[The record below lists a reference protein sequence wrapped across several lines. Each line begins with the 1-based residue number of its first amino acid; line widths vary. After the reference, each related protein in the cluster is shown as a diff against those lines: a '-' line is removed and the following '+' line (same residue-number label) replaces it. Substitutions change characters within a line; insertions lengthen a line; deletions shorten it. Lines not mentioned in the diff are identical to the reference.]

1 MTLDVKKH
9 NKVLILQNKNIFVL
23 FQKSIAAKNQEILDI
38 KLHQKE
44 QIELSVFE
52 PPLTLN
58 LSDIDNSLRE
68 NHIKEFP
75 LFNPLFGEQFKRTF
89 C

>member
-1 MTLDVKKH
+1 M
-9 NKVLILQNKNIFVL
+9 
-23 FQKSIAAKNQEILDI
+23 FQKTIAAKNQEILDI

-44 QIELSVFE
+44 QLELSVFE

-58 LSDIDNSLRE
+58 LSNIDNSLRE
-68 NHIKEFP
+68 KQLEEFP

-89 C
+89 Y